1 MKIIKYM
8 AFLAGTILLVS
19 CGTNAKKSQENTDNM
34 DTTNASVDVSMERFS
49 DIEVLKYQLSLDKLT
64 KKQKEYVYYLS
75 EAALAGRDIFY
86 QQNYK
91 HNLQIRR
98 SLENIYTN
106 YKGDKTTED
115 YKKFETYLKR
125 VWFSNGIHHHY
136 GEVKFLPEFTQ
147 EYFTSMVAETEGTWP
162 LKEGQTAEEMWGDL
176 LPAMFDPAVGTKKV
190 NKDNGIDQV
199 LVSANNH
206 YADGV
211 TTAEV
216 EAFYKAMVIPGD
228 TTPVEYGL
236 NSQVVKEDGRL
247 SERVYKVGG
256 MYSAAIEKA
265 VFWLKK
271 AATVTENEAQ
281 AKHLNLLIEYYETG
295 DLKKWDE
302 TNIQWVKTTEGDIDF
317 IHGFIEVYGDAM
329 GNKADYEAAIE
340 INDFDA
346 SARMKVLADNVQWF
360 EDNSPLMEEH
370 KKKNVTGVTY
380 KVVNV
385 AMEAGATSPSTPI
398 GINLPNSNWIRT
410 VHGSKSVSLGNI
422 VQAYSDA
429 KGSGFLKEF
438 AYNEEEI
445 ALAKKNGKLAGKM
458 HTAMHEVIG
467 HASGQINKGVGQPK
481 ETMKNY
487 ASTLEEARADLVGL
501 YYIMDQKVIDLG
513 LLESTDVGKTEYQGY
528 IRNGMMTQL
537 TRLKLGDK
545 IEEDHMRNRQL
556 VAGWAYEKGMADSV
570 ISKVKKD
577 GKTYFVVNDF
587 VKLRELFGQLL
598 MEIQRIKSEG
608 DYEAGKALVEN
619 YGVQVDQELHAEV
632 LERYATLNVA
642 PYSGFMQP
650 TLVPEFDA
658 DGNFVD
664 LKATWQ
670 ESFSD
675 LMMKYAKD
683 YSFLPN

>member
-1 MKIIKYM
+1 MKLLQYVALFAGALTM
-8 AFLAGTILLVS
+8 AS
-19 CGTNAKKSQENTDNM
+19 CGGTAPKNEVAEEPTKVETNS
-34 DTTNASVDVSMERFS
+34 SDVSMETFA
-49 DIEVLKYQLSLDKLT
+49 DIEVLKYQINLDKLS

-75 EAALAGRDIFY
+75 QAALAGRDIFY

-106 YKGDKTTED
+106 YNGDKSSED
-115 YKKFETYLKR
+115 WKKFEVYLKR

-147 EYFTSMVAETEGTWP
+147 EYFLSLVKDTEGEWP
-162 LKEGQTAEEMWGDL
+162 LKEGQTAEQMWADL
-176 LPAMFDPAVGTKKV
+176 LPAMFDPNIGTKKV
-190 NKDNGIDQV
+190 NKDNGVDQV
-199 LVSANNH
+199 LLSANNH
-206 YADGV
+206 YQDGI

-216 EAFYKAMVIPGD
+216 EAFYKDMSKDAGD
-228 TTPVEYGL
+228 HPVEFGL
-236 NSQVVKEDGRL
+236 NSYVAKEDGKL
-247 SERVYKVGG
+247 VEHVYKVGG
-256 MYSAAIEKA
+256 MYSEAIEKA
-265 VFWLKK
+265 VYWLKK
-271 AATVTENEAQ
+271 AATVTENEDQ
-281 AKHLNLLIEYYETG
+281 QKHINLLIKYYETG
-295 DLKKWDE
+295 DLKVWDE

-317 IHGFIEVYGDAM
+317 IHGFIEVYGDAL
-329 GNKADYEAAIE
+329 GNKADFEAAIE

-360 EDNSPLMEEH
+360 EDESPLMPEH
-370 KKKNVTGVTY
+370 KKENVTGVSY

-385 AMEAGATSPSTPI
+385 AMESGATSPSTPI
-398 GINLPNSNWIRT
+398 GINLPNSNWIRK

-429 KGSGFLKEF
+429 KGSGFLNEF

-445 ALAKKNGKLAGKM
+445 ELAKKYGKIAAKM

-467 HASGQINKGVGQPK
+467 HASGQINPGVGQPK

-487 ASTLEEARADLVGL
+487 ASTLEEARADLVAL
-501 YYIMDQKVIDLG
+501 YYVMDQKIIDLG
-513 LLESTDVGKTEYQGY
+513 LVETLDVGKTEYQGY
-528 IRNGMMTQL
+528 IRNGLMTQL

-556 VAGWAYEKGMADSV
+556 VAGWAYEKGKEDNV
-570 ISKVKKD
+570 IEKVSKD
-577 GKTYFVVNDF
+577 GKTYFIVNDYG
-587 VKLRELFGQLL
+587 KLRELFGQLL
-598 MEIQRIKSEG
+598 KEIQRIKSEG
-608 DYEAGKALVEN
+608 DYEAGKNLVET
-619 YGVQVDQELHAEV
+619 YGVQVDQELHKEV

-650 TLVPEFDA
+650 TLVPEFDG

-664 LKATWQ
+664 LKVTW
-670 ESFSD
+670 EASFSD
-675 LMMKYAKD
+675 LMLKYAKD

>member
-1 MKIIKYM
+1 MKLLKYM
-8 AFLAGTILLVS
+8 AILTGTAFMVS
-19 CGTNAKKSQENTDNM
+19 CSSNNAESKTGEVKEQKF
-34 DTTNASVDVSMERFS
+34 VDVSMERFA
-49 DIEVLKYQLSLDKLT
+49 DIEVLKYQISLEKLS

-98 SLENIYTN
+98 SLENIYSN
-106 YKGDKTTED
+106 YEGDKTTED
-115 YKKFETYLKR
+115 WNKFETYLKR

-136 GEVKFLPEFTQ
+136 GEVKFLPEFSQ
-147 EYFTSMVAETEGTWP
+147 DYFTSLVAETKGTWP
-162 LKEGQTAEEMWGDL
+162 LKEGQTAEQMWGDL
-176 LPAMFDPAVGTKKV
+176 LPAMYDPAIGSKKV

-206 YADGV
+206 YAGGV

-216 EAFYKAMVIPGD
+216 EAFYKGMVIPGD

-236 NSQVVKEDGRL
+236 NSYVAKEDGKL
-247 SERVYKVGG
+247 VEHVYKVGG
-256 MYSAAIEKA
+256 MYGEAIEKA

-271 AATVTENEAQ
+271 AAMVTENEAQ

-295 DLKKWDE
+295 DLKVWDE

-329 GNKADYEAAIE
+329 GNKADFEAAIE

-346 SARMKVLADNVQWF
+346 SERMKVLADNVQWF
-360 EDNSPLMEEH
+360 EDQSPLMEEH

-429 KGSGFLKEF
+429 KGSGFLQEF
-438 AYNEEEI
+438 AYNEEEVD
-445 ALAKKNGKLAGKM
+445 LSKKYGKIAGKM

-501 YYIMDQKVIDLG
+501 YYIMDQKIIDLG
-513 LLESTDVGKTEYQGY
+513 LVETLDIGKTEYQGY

-556 VAGWAYEKGMADSV
+556 VAGWAYEKGMADTV
-570 ISKVKKD
+570 ISKVTKD
-577 GKTYFVVNDF
+577 GKTYFIVNNF
-587 VKLRELFGQLL
+587 VKLRDLFGQLL
-598 MEIQRIKSEG
+598 KEIQRIKSEG

-619 YGVQVDQELHAEV
+619 YGVQVDQELHKEV
-632 LERYATLNVA
+632 LERYATLNTA

-664 LKATWQ
+664 LKATW
-670 ESFSD
+670 ENSFAD